1 MPDWDIISPP
11 ASMTVDHDNTPRL
24 YLADGTPLV
33 RQAGFT
39 AGDRMR
45 HVQTSGTN
53 PPLHDNTQRR
63 PPKKGKR

>member
-11 ASMTVDHDNTPRL
+11 ASMTVDHEHKPRL
-24 YLADGTPLV
+24 FLADGTPLV

-39 AGDRMR
+39 AGGSMR
-45 HVQTSGTN
+45 HVQTTGTN
-53 PPLHDNTQRR
+53 PPLSDNTQRR